1 MRIVVLI
8 IACVSGLRSAL
19 VAGHAHHHHHDDEQ
33 HEVRADTDQI
43 EKVEKVDVLTN
54 CCHLLGY
61 VHLII
66 KRISSNLI
74 STHIC
79 RLRTNIARTC
89 SITTTTTTIIIII
102 MCVV

>member
-19 VAGHAHHHHHDDEQ
+19 VAAHAHHHHHDDEQ

-43 EKVEKVDVLTN
+43 EKVDVLTN

-66 KRISSNLI
+66 KRISHLN

-79 RLRTNIARTC
+79 RLRTNIARAC
-89 SITTTTTTIIIII
+89 SITTTITI